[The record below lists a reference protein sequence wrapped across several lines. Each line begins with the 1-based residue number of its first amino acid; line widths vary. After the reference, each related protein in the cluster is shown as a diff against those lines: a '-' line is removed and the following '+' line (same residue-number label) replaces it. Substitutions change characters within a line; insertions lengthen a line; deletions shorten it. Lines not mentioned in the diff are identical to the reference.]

1 MINKLRCQKIIKTMD
16 NKYSIKEK
24 KDSIVLYYLDSPVRR
39 FNTYEKL
46 LNHLMLIKYLDII

>member
-1 MINKLRCQKIIKTMD
+1 MIINKFRCQKIIKTMK
-16 NKYSIKEK
+16 KYSIEEK

-46 LNHLMLIKYLDII
+46 LNHLMVIKYLDIV